1 MRRMPWENIQMTKR
15 SDKWDRAEKF
25 GALLKKSLFNVNL
38 LILIGIIVFG
48 ATFAY
53 VHFVV
58 PPYTGAPY

>member
-1 MRRMPWENIQMTKR
+1 MTDR
-15 SDKWDRAEKF
+15 SERWDRIEKF
-25 GALLKKSLFNVNL
+25 GAILKKSLFNYRL

-53 VHFVV
+53 VSFFV

>member
-1 MRRMPWENIQMTKR
+1 MTKR

-25 GALLKKSLFNVNL
+25 VAVLKKSLFNVNL

>member
-1 MRRMPWENIQMTKR
+1 LTKESR
-15 SDKWDRAEKF
+15 SDKWDRLEKI
-25 GALLKKSLFNVNL
+25 GRIIGTLKKSLFNYKL

>member
-1 MRRMPWENIQMTKR
+1 MTDR
-15 SDKWDRAEKF
+15 SDKWDRVEKF
-25 GALLKKSLFNVNL
+25 GALLKSSLFNIKL

>member
-1 MRRMPWENIQMTKR
+1 MTDR
-15 SDKWDRAEKF
+15 SERWDRIEKF
-25 GALLKKSLFNVNL
+25 SSILKKSLFNIRL